1 VGASAIGEQI
11 EEGTIVYT
19 WTRPVRRSAIY
30 LGRLLAAQ
38 GVATVLLSLSLAMC
52 FLVMVAG
59 NLGVISWEFLK
70 LYLQTFLIIGLGAF
84 AYTALFALMGTVF
97 KKPVLPA
104 ILFAFGYEKLVAG
117 IPARVQELSLQFH
130 LQNLVSRPEVVPGD
144 IPGVLATLLNQARPR
159 DPVPSWQSVLVLVVV
174 AALTTVLGMQ
184 LLQHKE
190 IEK

>member
-1 VGASAIGEQI
+1 
-11 EEGTIVYT
+11 
-19 WTRPVRRSAIY
+19 
-30 LGRLLAAQ
+30 
-38 GVATVLLSLSLAMC
+38 M
-52 FLVMVAG
+52 
-59 NLGVISWEFLK
+59 
-70 LYLQTFLIIGLGAF
+70 
-84 AYTALFALMGTVF
+84 
-97 KKPVLPA
+97 
-104 ILFAFGYEKLVAG
+104 AG